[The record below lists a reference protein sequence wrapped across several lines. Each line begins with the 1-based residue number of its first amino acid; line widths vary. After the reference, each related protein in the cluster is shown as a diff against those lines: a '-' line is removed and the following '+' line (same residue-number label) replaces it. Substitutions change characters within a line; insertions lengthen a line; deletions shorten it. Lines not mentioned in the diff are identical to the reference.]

1 MKTGKKVLTLMLACA
16 MVTGVS
22 SIACFTLENKTVNE
36 QLSVKSMAQMTSKNT
51 LKMESNAT
59 AKPLSQDMYS
69 DAKPF
74 RLAENEYG
82 ETVGQVEGTIT
93 EAKNGVFVYKIELE
107 QNGYLEASFA
117 GEGEGIS
124 ESDYRAIKVRLTS
137 KHITKTM
144 QYYYDG
150 SRPNIYFWNESS
162 PYVKGVYLYAG
173 TYYLE
178 CDTSSFKDINFKY
191 TINAEFTPV
200 EDNTNGS
207 IGKQNLTDKEYAMPI
222 TLSTVEDQHKYNA
235 IFVTNHQNVQP
246 YDINNMANNGTQ
258 NWYKLELKK
267 DTNITVVTKITTL
280 GIEKFERLNL
290 RIYNHDYELVSSGSQ
305 FAEIIKLPSGTWE
318 NISLSAGTYYI
329 KYGGA
334 VGDYTTP
341 SSPCV
346 YSFYIYDSEKGDPF
360 KVEPITEPETEPIT
374 EPETEPITEVPTEP
388 GTEPITE
395 PDTEPETEPITELP
409 TGETEPDT
417 EPDTEP
423 TDPTPVPPTELPT
436 FDPIPEP
443 TPAPT
448 QEPTTDPR
456 KVVPTGAKTPL
467 AAIFTLIASSVSV
480 ALLKKRRKNDTD

>member
-1 MKTGKKVLTLMLACA
+1 MLACA

-280 GIEKFERLNL
+280 G
-290 RIYNHDYELVSSGSQ
+290 Q
-305 FAEIIKLPSGTWE
+305 
-318 NISLSAGTYYI
+318 
-329 KYGGA
+329 
-334 VGDYTTP
+334 
-341 SSPCV
+341 
-346 YSFYIYDSEKGDPF
+346 
-360 KVEPITEPETEPIT
+360 
-374 EPETEPITEVPTEP
+374 
-388 GTEPITE
+388 
-395 PDTEPETEPITELP
+395 
-409 TGETEPDT
+409 
-417 EPDTEP
+417 
-423 TDPTPVPPTELPT
+423 
-436 FDPIPEP
+436 
-443 TPAPT
+443 
-448 QEPTTDPR
+448 
-456 KVVPTGAKTPL
+456 
-467 AAIFTLIASSVSV
+467 
-480 ALLKKRRKNDTD
+480 